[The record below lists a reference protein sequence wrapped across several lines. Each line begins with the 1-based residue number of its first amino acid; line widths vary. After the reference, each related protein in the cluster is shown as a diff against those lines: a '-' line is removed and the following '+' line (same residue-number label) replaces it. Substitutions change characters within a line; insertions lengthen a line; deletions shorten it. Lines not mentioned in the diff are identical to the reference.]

1 MKIKFLPL
9 IVGLCSTVLA
19 LTSCLN
25 NDVEEITYSSNT
37 SITGFSL
44 GTLHIEKTG
53 LAQDGS
59 DSVFTDTIN
68 CSEYPFTIDQLNR
81 TIENKDSLPVGTDV
95 TKVLASITAD
105 SNYILYEKS
114 NGSGDVKDTLWTST
128 DSIDFSQP
136 VIFKVMAYS
145 GVMGKS
151 YQVKVN
157 VHKQVPDSL
166 QWSRMENAF
175 EQGMKLQHQKAVYAA
190 GRIYVFG
197 QDTEGQAVIQ
207 WTSVNGGAST
217 SWKILP
223 TDITGIDSYSATSW
237 QGAVYFIAEKQL
249 YRLDPSDN
257 TCSAATTATPLSQ
270 LIVGGDVLY
279 AFNDQQECGYLTT
292 DLQWNADAKTGALK
306 TMAGNRISAA
316 TYPTTYNTSIKRQV
330 ILANNSGTAEADTTA
345 LVGNRLSTENEW
357 NIYTPNSP
365 VICPN
370 LENICMI
377 YYDEKLFA
385 FGGKNKSGSIKPFE
399 ALYCSI
405 DNGLSWTKETNNVIF
420 PQKISDSN
428 PNLKPFAQYYTAGEG
443 TYSCTVDQDNF
454 IWIIWEDG
462 SLCRGRINRLGF
474 ASKW

>member
-1 MKIKFLPL
+1 
-9 IVGLCSTVLA
+9 
-19 LTSCLN
+19 
-25 NDVEEITYSSNT
+25 
-37 SITGFSL
+37 
-44 GTLHIEKTG
+44 
-53 LAQDGS
+53 
-59 DSVFTDTIN
+59 
-68 CSEYPFTIDQLNR
+68 
-81 TIENKDSLPVGTDV
+81 
-95 TKVLASITAD
+95 
-105 SNYILYEKS
+105 
-114 NGSGDVKDTLWTST
+114 
-128 DSIDFSQP
+128 
-136 VIFKVMAYS
+136 MAYS

-157 VHKQVPDSL
+157 VHKQVPDCL

-279 AFNDQQECGYLTT
+279 ALNDQQECGYLTT
-292 DLQWNADAKTGALK
+292 DLQWNADTKTGALK
-306 TMAGNRISAA
+306 TMTGNRISAA

-370 LENICMI
+370 LENISMI

-420 PQKISDSN
+420 PQKISDNN